1 MVSGLSDNFI
11 YSLLLGVVQG
21 ITEFL
26 PISSSG
32 HLLLAKNLLGIHD
45 MPLLYGVFFHF
56 ATVLA
61 VCTLYRKDLIIIAK
75 DLIQFLLQSIG
86 FCRSETVQSDL
97 NSGTRLCMLLIIG
110 TLPAVFVGGLYADF
124 FRNVFSN
131 PNAALINFT
140 ITGVILI
147 STILMPREKK
157 ILTVLSSLLIGVA
170 QSFALFPGISRSG
183 ITISAG
189 LWLGIKPEEVVKYS
203 FLLSVPVILGANIL
217 EFSNVSMQILQNHI
231 WYLIAGG
238 ITSYV
243 SGLVAI
249 VLVLKVIKIGRFFW
263 FGVYCLLVG
272 TTGLLFI

>member
-1 MVSGLSDNFI
+1 MVNGLSDNFI
-11 YSLLLGVVQG
+11 YSLLLGVLQG

-32 HLLLAKNLLGIHD
+32 HLLLAKYLFGIQD
-45 MPLLYGVFFHF
+45 MPLLYDVFFHF

-61 VCTLYRKDLIIIAK
+61 VCTLYRKDLTNIAK
-75 DLIQFLLQSIG
+75 DLIQFLLQNIG
-86 FCRSETVQSDL
+86 FRRSETVQSDI
-97 NSGTRLCMLLIIG
+97 NSGTRLCILLIIG
-110 TLPAVFVGGLYADF
+110 TLPAAFVGGFYADY
-124 FRNVFSN
+124 FRNIFSN
-131 PNAALINFT
+131 PNAALIYLI
-140 ITGVILI
+140 ITGVVLI
-147 STILMPREKK
+147 STIWVPRGKK
-157 ILTVLSSLLIGVA
+157 ILTVLSSLLIGVV

-189 LWLGIKPEEVVKYS
+189 LWLGIKPEEAVKYS

-217 EFSNVSMQILQNHI
+217 EFSNVSMQVLQNHI

-238 ITSYV
+238 ITAYI
-243 SGLVAI
+243 SGLIAI
-249 VLVLKVIKIGRFFW
+249 VLVLKVIKMGRFFW